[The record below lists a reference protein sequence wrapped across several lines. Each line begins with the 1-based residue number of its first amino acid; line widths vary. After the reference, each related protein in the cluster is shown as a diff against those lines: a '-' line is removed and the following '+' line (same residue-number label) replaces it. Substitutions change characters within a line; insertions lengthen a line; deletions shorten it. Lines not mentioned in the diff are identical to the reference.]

1 MVPTYFYQVMKT
13 EIIPPA
19 EGPARALR
27 RWQSKPR
34 RSRLS
39 LIRISVAAFVILTQG
54 MILGSDGQTL
64 QPPDKGSQ
72 SAKAEPA
79 SPALLAAE
87 GRRQPSYQV
96 FAYSCTAPAITM
108 VNATTLEVGG
118 KQKIDVSRLDQ
129 LTTPEKET
137 LAGQLAVPV
146 VVIDCLLRGCTNQ
159 TPADATGLAGKLRV
173 TAIDYKYLLEK
184 WTQYQPPTGGEKVKT
199 DALLALQGGDLEKA
213 WAMYVTLPRP
223 EPPGGFR
230 IAG

>member
-1 MVPTYFYQVMKT
+1 MKT

-19 EGPARALR
+19 EGPARALPH
-27 RWQSKPR
+27 WPSKPG
-34 RSRLS
+34 RSRWS
-39 LIRISVAAFVILTQG
+39 LILIRLAVLVILTQG

-64 QPPDKGSQ
+64 QAPDQGSP
-72 SAKAEPA
+72 SAKAQPS

-96 FAYSCTAPAITM
+96 FACGCSAPAITV
-108 VNATTLEVGG
+108 VNGTTLEIGG
-118 KQKIDVSRLDQ
+118 KQEIDVSRLDQ

-137 LAGQLAVPV
+137 LAGRLDVPV
-146 VVIDCLLRGCTNQ
+146 VVIDGLLRGCTNQ
-159 TPADATGLAGKLRV
+159 PPADATGLAGKLRV
-173 TAIDYKYLLEK
+173 TAIDYKYLLEQ
-184 WTQYQPPTGGEKVKT
+184 WTQYHPPTGGEKVKT
-199 DALLALQGGDLEKA
+199 DALQALQGGDLEKA